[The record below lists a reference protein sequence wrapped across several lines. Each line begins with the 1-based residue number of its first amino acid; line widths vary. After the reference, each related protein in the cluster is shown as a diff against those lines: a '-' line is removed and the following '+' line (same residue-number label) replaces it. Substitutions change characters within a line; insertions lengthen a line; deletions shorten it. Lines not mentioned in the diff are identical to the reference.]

1 MADMHSPI
9 FDIDVPGMQA
19 TVNSYKPGNGLVWQT
34 LFPLRYTPKFDLK
47 GLEANEGIPVT
58 ADRVAFNTKA
68 PLKSRQKV
76 GSWSGHLGKIAVSR
90 EKDELQ
96 VNEYEDLK
104 VLSANNT
111 EDAATARY
119 LVDLCY
125 DDVDFCNK
133 AMDYRIELDA
143 LRIGSSGIATYNQTI
158 DGENATDDVINFNV
172 PSENFR
178 GASTVWSNKNSA
190 DGLAD
195 IIAAQ
200 KVIKDK
206 GLAKP
211 NFAIMEQAKF
221 QELVEQKAT
230 ANRLYPQA
238 KDLTL
243 VTADM
248 ITLESINSYMAK
260 NGYPQILVIDSYVTI
275 EKKDGSQQTIKPW
288 NVNVVTLSPI
298 PQLGYTYHKPVPI
311 TKNTEAA
318 QVQGSYYKLT
328 VYSETNPTK
337 EVTMAEA
344 YVQAALIN
352 RASLVFLNT
361 AKTTWNNGAS

>member
-1 MADMHSPI
+1 MADMHQPL

-19 TVNSYKPGNGLVWQT
+19 TVNSYKPGSGLTWQT

-90 EKDELQ
+90 EKDEIQ

-119 LVDLCY
+119 LVDMCY

-133 AMDYRIELDA
+133 AMDYRVELDS
-143 LRIGSSGIATYNQTI
+143 LRIGCSGEAVYKSEI
-158 DGENATDDVINFNV
+158 DGENATDDTINFNV
-172 PSENFR
+172 PKTNFR
-178 GASTVWSNKNSA
+178 GATKVWSDPTA

-200 KVIKDK
+200 KLIKDK
-206 GLAKP
+206 GLATPK
-211 NFAIMEQAKF
+211 FAIMEQAKF
-221 QELVEQKAT
+221 VELTQQEAT
-230 ANRLYPQA
+230 AKRLYPQA

-248 ITLESINSYMAK
+248 ITLEAINSYMAK
-260 NGYPQILVIDSYVTI
+260 LGYPQILVIDTYVTI
-275 EKKDGSQQTIKPW
+275 EKKNGETDTIKPW
-288 NVNVVTLSPI
+288 NVNVVTLSPTV
-298 PQLGYTYHKPVPI
+298 QLGWTYYKPVPLV
-311 TKNTEAA
+311 KNTEAL

-328 VYSETNPTK
+328 VYSENNPTK
-337 EVTMAEA
+337 EVTLAEA